1 MIERCLQVF
10 SLEIRIGTERT
21 FEFMNLDFSFGQPL
35 RTSLQKTFE
44 KLTLRHLA
52 ESAVQNC
59 DEKFKKIVYFN
70 VLNREIP
77 DNNQQLP
84 SATVIHSRDM

>member
-1 MIERCLQVF
+1 MKAVYRFF
-10 SLEIRIGTERT
+10 SLEIRIRTERI

-52 ESAVQNC
+52 ESAVQNR
-59 DEKFKKIVYFN
+59 DGKKKKRFRLFKCFK
-70 VLNREIP
+70 
-77 DNNQQLP
+77 
-84 SATVIHSRDM
+84 S